1 MLTQDDEDSLSLLFE
16 KKWRE
21 KYFHNDRDLI
31 LNDMNRDV
39 ERANQHYRANG
50 SAAIFK
56 RVKAHL
62 RRTGRIEL
70 GAVRSTVR
78 TNGKE
83 DTKEWLKQFGSIRI
97 FHDISKQYDFAV
109 KEVELSF
116 DQVYHGV
123 KITFQTKNTD
133 EGFFGGRTTLRY
145 ETERI
150 REERK
155 IEAKKKENERL
166 ID

>member
-1 MLTQDDEDSLSLLFE
+1 MLTQDDENGLTFLFE

-21 KYFHNDRDLI
+21 KYFHNDRDLN

-56 RVKAHL
+56 RLKAYL
-62 RRTGRIEL
+62 RRSGRIEL
-70 GAVRSTVR
+70 GAVRTTVR
-78 TNGKE
+78 TKGKA
-83 DTKEWLKQFGSIRI
+83 DTREWLKQLGSVRL

-123 KITFQTKNTD
+123 KITLQTKTND

-155 IEAKKKENERL
+155 IESRMN
-166 ID
+166 

>member
-1 MLTQDDEDSLSLLFE
+1 MLSNTN
-16 KKWRE
+16 
-21 KYFHNDRDLI
+21 HN
-31 LNDMNRDV
+31 
-39 ERANQHYRANG
+39 
-50 SAAIFK
+50 K
-56 RVKAHL
+56 RLKAYL
-62 RRTGRIEL
+62 RRSGRIEL
-70 GAVRSTVR
+70 GETRATVR
-78 TNGKE
+78 TNGKA
-83 DTKEWLKQFGSIRI
+83 DTREWLKQFGSVRL

-123 KITFQTKNTD
+123 KITLQTKTND

-155 IEAKKKENERL
+155 IESRMS
-166 ID
+166 